1 MFSEGGMFASRK
13 GHSVGPPIATAGRWY
28 GHLRQAL
35 RSAFRGSRRHG
46 ASQQAA
52 AIAFRVL
59 FSLVPLVA
67 LMVAAADLVLP
78 EERREELVDWIIETL
93 AGSAGLEA
101 SVRRALAQGTTSV
114 SMAGLVALV
123 GLIWAAGGMM
133 GAIRR
138 AFATIWEEA
147 PREAYLHGKLVD
159 FAAVLAAGLA
169 ALVAFGL
176 NIVVDAVSE
185 AENGLAAGVGVEGAG
200 GWLGAATAR
209 VATLLFIFACF
220 CALYRVVPPVV
231 PRWAALWPGAAIGA
245 VAFKLAT
252 TGYGAYL
259 ARFGDLN
266 VVYGSLGAVLGFL
279 LVVWAGSTAMLFGA
293 EVVAAW
299 PGARSADTS

>member
-1 MFSEGGMFASRK
+1 MFASRK
-13 GHSVGPPIATAGRWY
+13 GHSVGQPIATAGRWY
-28 GHLRQAL
+28 GRFLQAL
-35 RSAFRGSRRHG
+35 RSAFRGSRRHD

-78 EERREELVDWIIETL
+78 EGRREELVDWIIDTL

-101 SVRRALAQGTTSV
+101 SVQRALTQGEMTTSI
-114 SMAGLVALV
+114 AGLVALV

-133 GAIRR
+133 AAIRR
-138 AFATIWEEA
+138 AFATIWEHA

-159 FAAVLAAGLA
+159 LAAVLGAGLA

-176 NIVVDAVSE
+176 SIVVDSVSE
-185 AENGLAAGVGVEGAG
+185 AEKGIGTTLGIEGLG
-200 GWLGAATAR
+200 GWLIAATAR
-209 VATLLFIFACF
+209 AATLLFIFVGF

-231 PRWAALWPGAAIGA
+231 PRWAALWPGAAVGA
-245 VAFKLAT
+245 MSFKLAT
-252 TGYGAYL
+252 TAYGAYL

-279 LVVWAGSTAMLFGA
+279 LVVWAGSIAMLFGA
-293 EVVAAW
+293 EVVAGW
-299 PGARSADTS
+299 PEARSADTA